1 MASGY
6 TRRRSPGSGGTHGTQ
21 SPQGKETGAFD
32 AALGLVGTAEAG
44 DETYLTAWGAAV
56 NTGHLAGRNLLPEIC
71 CAVRVLPLPP
81 GEPRPLDLLLEGLA
95 LLTTDGRS
103 AATPTL
109 QRAAM
114 MIISIPVEDVLR
126 WGWAAA
132 AASGAVWD
140 PEGMDAIS
148 ARNVQLIRD
157 AGPLAELPQPL
168 TSLGLA
174 RAWMGDFAG
183 ATSLVAEAEE
193 LAAATRNQFAPYTA
207 LRLRALEGNEAE
219 AAALIASAIA
229 QAAARTVEWHL
240 RKVFTKLR
248 INSRRQLRRAL
259 SDRGRPVATA

>member
-1 MASGY
+1 
-6 TRRRSPGSGGTHGTQ
+6 
-21 SPQGKETGAFD
+21 
-32 AALGLVGTAEAG
+32 VGTAEAG

-109 QRAAM
+109 QRAAT

-168 TSLGLA
+168 TSLGPA

-183 ATSLVAEAEE
+183 ATSLVAEAERAGGGDQE
-193 LAAATRNQFAPYTA
+193 PI
-207 LRLRALEGNEAE
+207 RALHRAE
-219 AAALIASAIA
+219 AAGSGRERSRGFCTDSERDRTGGGAHGGMASAQGVH
-229 QAAARTVEWHL
+229 QAPHQLPATTPAGPLRSRPTGRDCLAHPRTTRVPSLRCSITARQGAC
-240 RKVFTKLR
+240 R
-248 INSRRQLRRAL
+248 
-259 SDRGRPVATA
+259 

>member
-1 MASGY
+1 
-6 TRRRSPGSGGTHGTQ
+6 
-21 SPQGKETGAFD
+21 
-32 AALGLVGTAEAG
+32 
-44 DETYLTAWGAAV
+44 
-56 NTGHLAGRNLLPEIC
+56 
-71 CAVRVLPLPP
+71 
-81 GEPRPLDLLLEGLA
+81 
-95 LLTTDGRS
+95 
-103 AATPTL
+103 
-109 QRAAM
+109 

-168 TSLGLA
+168 TLLGLA

-229 QAAARTVEWHL
+229 
-240 RKVFTKLR
+240 
-248 INSRRQLRRAL
+248 RRRRARWNGICARC
-259 SDRGRPVATA
+259 SPSSASTPGDSGGPSPIAADRSPLPSASTHDPCAVAQMLHHGAAGGLPVSAGSFGCSASGTVSTFNHGPKGSEARIPCSRPASSACQRPSACPWPGNLHSRTRYP